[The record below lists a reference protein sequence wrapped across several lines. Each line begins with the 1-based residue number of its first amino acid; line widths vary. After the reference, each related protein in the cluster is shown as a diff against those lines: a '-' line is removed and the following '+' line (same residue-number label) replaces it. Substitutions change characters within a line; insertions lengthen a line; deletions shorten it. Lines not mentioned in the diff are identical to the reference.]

1 MQNNNPMV
9 KTYIVVEND
18 TIQKVFC
25 TDEPTIPKVY
35 SDNYSDIREVPTHIG
50 IRSETPLCCYKDD
63 WSFKSKEE
71 LEKLGYDEEG
81 GKLPTEK
88 EKAEAKAKKQKLEKL
103 QENLRQLERKI
114 RRNQN
119 YVRLNFAPVAKSLAQ
134 NSYDKT
140 KTFAEQRL
148 DIARI
153 EKQELENLKQQ
164 NKDFLDKLEQQTQK
178 YEAELVKL
186 EKELENETTNL

>member
-1 MQNNNPMV
+1 MSVRTPCLN
-9 KTYIVVEND
+9 
-18 TIQKVFC
+18 C

-50 IRSETPLCCYKDD
+50 IRSETPLCCYNDD

-81 GKLPTEK
+81 GKLPTEQ
-88 EKAEAKAKKQKLEKL
+88 EKAEAKAKEEKLEKL
-103 QENLRQLERKI
+103 QRNLRQLERKI

-119 YVRLNFAPVAKSLAQ
+119 YVRVNLRPVAKSLAQ

-140 KTFAEQRL
+140 KTFTQQRL
-148 DIARI
+148 DIAPAVRHTRRPKI
-153 EKQELENLKQQ
+153 FPQINATLSGS
-164 NKDFLDKLEQQTQK
+164 TS
-178 YEAELVKL
+178 
-186 EKELENETTNL
+186 